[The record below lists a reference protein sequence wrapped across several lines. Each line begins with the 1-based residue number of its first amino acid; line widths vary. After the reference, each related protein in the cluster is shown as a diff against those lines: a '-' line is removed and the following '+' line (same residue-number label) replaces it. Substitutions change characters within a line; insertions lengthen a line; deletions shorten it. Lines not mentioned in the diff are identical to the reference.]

1 MSKIKSARLS
11 TFYVCCDKTVAEQ
24 MNARIKEL
32 SAENSKLEKK
42 IERYSKISADTPSV
56 DENLKLKKN
65 FIEFA
70 KKESNLP
77 LIRKYLHSLV
87 SDIIITDDEIKVVF
101 SL

>member
-1 MSKIKSARLS
+1 MRLPRCYIIEIS
-11 TFYVCCDKTVAEQ
+11 FEGFKYAKVWLNIYV
-24 MNARIKEL
+24 
-32 SAENSKLEKK
+32 
-42 IERYSKISADTPSV
+42 DTPSV
-56 DENLKLKKN
+56 DEILKFNKK

-87 SDIIITDDEIKVVF
+87 SDITVNDNEIKVVF